1 MNATSNK
8 SKTLLEDYPDVSEF
22 VMLLIQKWLDETEL
36 DDGFDELMDK
46 LKGIHESQ
54 QLLIHNHLDESKL
67 DDGFDELMD
76 NLKRTYE
83 SQKRIIEEY
92 NYQLI
97 MFFSLNVFLT
107 FVYFRKAFKFYDD
120 LHCETTFQNA
130 RFVEI
135 DLALYEEING
145 D

>member
-1 MNATSNK
+1 MNATANK

-22 VMLLIQKWLDETEL
+22 VM
-36 DDGFDELMDK
+36 
-46 LKGIHESQ
+46 
-54 QLLIHNHLDESKL
+54 LLIHNHLDESKL